1 MLPIACFV
9 SPAASLEPAAKRVV
23 VKNVRMRTLILLL
36 TCATVAHAQD
46 PVRDLLP
53 DGDDSDPIGTGDTAS
68 LRDVP
73 EPSSNEPPEDPTLG
87 PAVPT
92 IESSRGEVLWAI
104 PGIRE
109 VDHEVDIELADGMA
123 VVDVEMRFI
132 SRARHAGEVRYRLP
146 VPDDAIPVSLE
157 VCRGAE
163 CRRGI
168 ADEPGSNS
176 HAYFDALRAR
186 GSSGKPIGHVSRVAD
201 ALVVRA
207 APVDRGSP
215 TSVRLR
221 WVARA
226 PVRGGV
232 ARLRIPGR
240 GNDLRVARASVR
252 VSSSDLI
259 GLSAHGRPFSGTTR
273 RDAWEAIEVAGNA
286 RSGGDARA
294 TLETFAC
301 GDGRCARARVVAGP
315 RPGRAERFVV
325 MIDASPS
332 TLGPSRGRMHA
343 ALASLFGSMPAGSTV
358 RVIAFAGRA
367 EALVS
372 EPRPPSEIALTSIA
386 NAPSME
392 LGSATR
398 FEAAWG
404 VARGWGRAHLIVVGD
419 GGLTTG
425 EPSTRAF
432 AEAARRRVRLS
443 VLNIAD
449 RPTSDALRRHADA
462 LGGAVVDAGTAA
474 GLASREAGS
483 QHLEEALLPLFAPRV
498 TERVR
503 LRTAGRS
510 IELGALY
517 AGEEL
522 HWEGPIRGAT
532 SLSVGSARER
542 ATRSSQ
548 SWVAARGRAIAGLP
562 TRLSAID
569 PVDLQVASRVDCHPR
584 GPARRASGVGGD
596 DGMAPAE
603 PLMCAPAPVAT
614 APNNA
619 APGRGVPAE
628 TLLQMLRGRI
638 VPIARGCF
646 RRDRA
651 GRVDYSRRATFV
663 FRLADREVT
672 EAEVEGE
679 IDDALRTCL
688 MNAIDVL
695 DVPYFEGEVAVR
707 YPLYTE
713 PGQRPPRIEIQRRV
727 LDAVDRVAG
736 DEPSRPSL

>member
-1 MLPIACFV
+1 
-9 SPAASLEPAAKRVV
+9 
-23 VKNVRMRTLILLL
+23 MRSILLTMML
-36 TCATVAHAQD
+36 LAGIAHAQD

-87 PAVPT
+87 PAVPA
-92 IESSRGEVLWAI
+92 IEASRGEVLWGI

-109 VDHEVDIELADGMA
+109 VDHDVEVELTAGMA

-132 SRARHAGEVRYRLP
+132 SRARLAGEVRYRLP
-146 VPDDAIPVSLE
+146 VPDDAVPVSLE

-163 CRRGI
+163 CRQGI
-168 ADEPGSNS
+168 ADDPSSNPN
-176 HAYFDALRAR
+176 AYFDALRAR
-186 GSSGKPIGHVSRVAD
+186 GDSPEPIAHVSRVDD

-207 APVDRGSP
+207 APVLRGTP
-215 TSVRLR
+215 TSIRLR

-226 PVRGGV
+226 PMRGGV
-232 ARLRIPGR
+232 ARLRIPPR
-240 GNDLRVARASVR
+240 GNDLRVARANVR
-252 VSSSDLI
+252 LRSSDLI
-259 GLSAHGRPFSGTTR
+259 GLSAHGRPATGSAQ
-273 RDAWEAIEVAGNA
+273 RDPWEAIELAGSA
-286 RSGGDARA
+286 HAGGEARA
-294 TLETFAC
+294 TLELFPC
-301 GDGRCARARVVAGP
+301 GDGRCARARVLAGP
-315 RPGRAERFVV
+315 RPGQAERFVV
-325 MIDASPS
+325 LIDASPS

-372 EPRPPSEIALTSIA
+372 DAVAPSEVALTAIA

-398 FEAAWG
+398 FEAAWQI
-404 VARGWGRAHLIVVGD
+404 ARGWGRSHLIVIGD
-419 GGLTTG
+419 GGLTRG
-425 EPSTRAF
+425 EQSTRAF

-449 RPTSDALRRHADA
+449 RPTSDALRRHVDA
-462 LGGAVVDAGTAA
+462 LGGATVEAGAA
-474 GLASREAGS
+474 AALASRETGS
-483 QHLEEALLPLFAPRV
+483 HHLEEAILPIFAPRV
-498 TERVR
+498 AGRVR
-503 LRTAGRS
+503 IRSAGRT
-510 IELGALY
+510 IELGPLY

-532 SLSVGSARER
+532 SLLVGSSRTR
-542 ATRSSQ
+542 ATRTNQ
-548 SWVAARGRAIAGLP
+548 SWITARGRSIAGLP
-562 TRLSAID
+562 TSLSAID
-569 PVDLQVASRVDCHPR
+569 RADRGLASRDDCHPR
-584 GPARRASGVGGD
+584 GPARRASGVGGE

-603 PLMCAPAPVAT
+603 PLMCAPAPPVT
-614 APNNA
+614 SDTP

-672 EAEVEGE
+672 EAEVDGE

-713 PGQRPPRIEIQRRV
+713 PGLRPPRIEIERRV